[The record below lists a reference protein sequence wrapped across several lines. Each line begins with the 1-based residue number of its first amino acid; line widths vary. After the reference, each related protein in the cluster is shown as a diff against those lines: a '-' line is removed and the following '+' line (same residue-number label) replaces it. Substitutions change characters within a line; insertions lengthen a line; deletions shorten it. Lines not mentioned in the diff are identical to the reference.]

1 MDIFRVFDSLNYL
14 PNLILGMEAAGKAGG
29 VVEAA
34 ISYTGDVSDPKKT
47 KYDLKYYTNLA
58 DELVKAGT
66 HVLCIKDMAG
76 LLKPRAAKL
85 LITAIRDKHPDIP
98 IHIHT
103 HDTSG
108 VGVASMLAC
117 AEAGADVVDCAVDSM
132 SGMTSQP
139 SMGAIVAS
147 LQGSNLDTGFNL
159 NDVSEYSAYWEQTR
173 TLYAPFECTTTMKS
187 GNADVYIN
195 EIPGG
200 QYTNLQFQA
209 FSLGLGDFFEDV
221 KKAYREANLLLGDI
235 IKVTPSSKVV
245 GDLAQFMVQNKLT
258 AAQVEERAEELSF
271 PKSVIEFLQGSIGT
285 PYGGFPEP
293 FRSRVLKDMPRINGR
308 PGELLP
314 PLDFK
319 QLKSDLKESHPHV
332 TDRDVRIYFYFLLKN
347 MFLLIIIF
355 VGNVCCFISRS
366 H

>member
-34 ISYTGDVSDPKKT
+34 ISYTGDVSDPSRT
-47 KYDLKYYTNLA
+47 KYNLKYYVNLA
-58 DELVKAGT
+58 DQLIKAGT

-76 LLKPRAAKL
+76 LLKPQAATI
-85 LITAIRDKHPDIP
+85 LIDALRQRHPDVP

-108 VGVASMLAC
+108 AGVASMLAC
-117 AEAGADVVDCAVDSM
+117 AHAGADVVDVAVDSM

-147 LQGSNLDTGFNL
+147 LQGTPKDTGFEL
-159 NDVSEYSAYWEQTR
+159 ADVSEYSAYWESTR

-187 GNADVYIN
+187 GNADVYMN

-245 GDLAQFMVQNKLT
+245 GDLAQFMVQNHLT
-258 AAQVEERAEELSF
+258 AQQVYDRAEDLSF
-271 PKSVIEFLQGSIGT
+271 PKSVVEFLQGAIG
-285 PYGGFPEP
+285 
-293 FRSRVLKDMPRINGR
+293 
-308 PGELLP
+308 
-314 PLDFK
+314 
-319 QLKSDLKESHPHV
+319 
-332 TDRDVRIYFYFLLKN
+332 
-347 MFLLIIIF
+347 
-355 VGNVCCFISRS
+355 
-366 H
+366 